1 MRTLLALL
9 VISCNAIKSRRASP
23 QVLSVRDSRT
33 GVMVQIVGS
42 MHYNE
47 HSIRTTQ
54 SVIRDLAERDALGA
68 VVIESC
74 RYIFNVHFTIAP
86 AIDTVCKFSSF
97 YVAISLVQFSMGKNA
112 SKAAEVIKLIGA
124 LD

>member
-9 VISCNAIKSRRASP
+9 VISCNAIKSRRTSP

-74 RYIFNVHFTIAP
+74 RYLFSFHSTIAP
-86 AIDTVCKFSSF
+86 VTDTVVNSRLF
-97 YVAISLVQFSMGKNA
+97 YVAVALVQFSMGKNA
-112 SKAAEVIKLIGA
+112 SKAAEVIKLIDA